1 MRRLAVSTVS
11 ILAVLTVLLVRDL
24 PDRATADTGCAFER
38 TRTREVYLDQASNAL
53 TRAALG
59 LPKYRFETLRPAQL
73 ERSPNGDVTE
83 VAKFPP
89 TLVRALSYVESTW
102 AMANWDTPRGKVG
115 PVLTSSSCA
124 YGIMQV
130 LSGMQLQSGSSGP
143 TTLQRAILRS
153 QVTNIQAGLQL
164 LADKW
169 NFSGP
174 NAWPWVGDRDPS
186 ILEHWYYATWAYYGM
201 LPVMSPANP
210 DYPWP
215 RPAYNSSECREQP
228 AGCQFTHYPYQEL
241 VLGLVA
247 NPPVVGAVGDKPV
260 TLWAPR
266 PVELPDRNYF
276 LTLATP
282 KAPAWP
288 PPVIERSP
296 GATRDTAPGL
306 APRIALDPP
315 TLTLEYSSDDQSVVG
330 LPVTTVL
337 NAGGAVLSPVVSVTS
352 AGPTKDWL
360 STWNLSSQVAPTDI
374 LVSFEPS
381 SMAPGSYTAAFT
393 VSSVV
398 ARGGPQSFT
407 LTVCIDHC

>member
-1 MRRLAVSTVS
+1 MRRLAVTVTALLS
-11 ILAVLTVLLVRDL
+11 VLTVLLVREI
-24 PDRATADTGCAFER
+24 PNGAKAENGCAFER
-38 TRTREVYLDQASNAL
+38 VRTREVYLDEASNAL
-53 TRAALG
+53 TRAAMG
-59 LPKYRFETLRPAQL
+59 IPRYRFEQLRPAPL
-73 ERSPNGDVTE
+73 ELSPGGDLTE
-83 VAKFPP
+83 GAKFPP

-102 AMANWDTPRGKVG
+102 AMANWDTQRGKVG

-130 LSGMQLQSGSSGP
+130 LSGMQPQSGASGP
-143 TTLQRAILRS
+143 SALQRAILRS

-169 NFSGP
+169 NFSGAG
-174 NAWPWVGDRDPS
+174 AWPWVGDRDPS

-210 DYPWP
+210 DFPWP
-215 RPAYNSSECREQP
+215 RPAYNSTECRDQP

-247 NPPVVGAVGDKPV
+247 NPPIVGAVGETPV

-266 PVELPDRNYF
+266 PVQLPDRNYF

-282 KAPAWP
+282 KSPAWP
-288 PPVIERSP
+288 PPVIGRSP
-296 GATRDTAPGL
+296 GSTRDAAPGRG
-306 APRIALDPP
+306 PRIAFDPSA
-315 TLTLEYSSDDQSVVG
+315 LTLEYSSDDPAVVG

-337 NAGGAVLSPVVSVTS
+337 NAGGAVLSPVVSVET
-352 AGPTKDWL
+352 AGPTRDWL
-360 STWNLSSQVAPTDI
+360 STWNVSAQVAPADI
-374 LVSFEPS
+374 MVSFEPS
-381 SMAPGSYTAAFT
+381 AMSSGSHIATFK
-393 VSSVV
+393 VSSLV
-398 ARGGPQSFT
+398 ARGGPQTFT